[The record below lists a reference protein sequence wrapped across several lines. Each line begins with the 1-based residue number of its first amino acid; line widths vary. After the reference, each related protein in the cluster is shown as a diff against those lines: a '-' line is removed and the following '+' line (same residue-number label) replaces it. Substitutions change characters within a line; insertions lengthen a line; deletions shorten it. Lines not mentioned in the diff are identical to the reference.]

1 MSNWVKIIL
10 FVVLVAG
17 TCVFGFFF
25 LRNYGQLMQERIDLG
40 AADPTVERQ
49 IDHQPASRATHR
61 FSEVVI
67 FGGLFF
73 ASVVGLGILV
83 AHEASHLIA
92 NRFGRI
98 LYGGEG
104 ESIRKSQYE
113 EAEELWANGQPLEAV
128 QLLREYLKE
137 HPREQHV
144 ALRIA
149 EIYEKDLRNPLAA
162 ALEFEE
168 VLRKKLAPEQWG
180 WAAIHLCNL
189 YTQHLGQPDRATAL
203 LQRIVAEYGHTSAAA
218 KARKRLGIEE
228 ESPSPAPSPDDQ
240 EDSFF
245 GKARKANLQRS
256 DDLQARFD
264 RFHQSNPRGPAPD

>member
-1 MSNWVKIIL
+1 MSSWVKIIL
-10 FVVLVAG
+10 FAVLAAG

-25 LRNYGQLMQERIDLG
+25 LRNYGQLMRERVDLG

-49 IDHQPASRATHR
+49 VDHQQANRATHR
-61 FSEVVI
+61 FSEVMI

-73 ASVVGLGILV
+73 VSVVGLGILV
-83 AHEASHLIA
+83 AHEASHLVA
-92 NRFGRI
+92 NRFGRL

-104 ESIRKSQYE
+104 ESIRKSEYE

-128 QLLREYLKE
+128 QLLREYLKK

-149 EIYEKDLRNPLAA
+149 EIYEKDLHNPLAA

-168 VLRKKLAPEQWG
+168 VLRQKLAPEQWG
-180 WAAIHLCNL
+180 WTAIHLCNL
-189 YTQHLGQPDRATAL
+189 YTQHLGQPDKATTL
-203 LQRIVAEYGHTSAAA
+203 LQRIVAEYGDTTAAA
-218 KARKRLGIEE
+218 KARKRLGIQD
-228 ESPSPAPSPDDQ
+228 ESTPSTPSTDDP

-256 DDLQARFD
+256 GDLQSLR
-264 RFHQSNPRGPAPD
+264 